1 MVRRVDR
8 PAGYGAISRVWDGTT
23 MSIEGKD
30 GERDR
35 GRISQADRDALNKRA
50 SDIGR
55 RLDEVAARRQ
65 PDQDE
70 AARVR
75 GQAMG
80 QAFRIVAELVVGV
93 AVGGFVGYTLD
104 RWLGATPWLLVVG
117 LMLGF
122 AAGLMNVVRTARQM
136 QAGAEP
142 LQRTARPVPDDED
155 EDDR

>member
-1 MVRRVDR
+1 
-8 PAGYGAISRVWDGTT
+8 
-23 MSIEGKD
+23 MSIDGKD

-35 GRISQADRDALNKRA
+35 GKIGPADRDAFKERA
-50 SDIGR
+50 SEIGR
-55 RLDEVAARRQ
+55 RLDKVAARR
-65 PDQDE
+65 PPEEDE

-75 GQAMG
+75 GRAMG

-93 AVGGFVGYTLD
+93 AVGGFIGHTLD
-104 RWLGATPWLLVVG
+104 RWLGATPWLLAVG

-122 AAGLMNVVRTARQM
+122 AAGLMNVIRTARKL

-142 LQRTARPVPDDED
+142 LQRAARPVKDD

>member
-1 MVRRVDR
+1 
-8 PAGYGAISRVWDGTT
+8 
-23 MSIEGKD
+23 MSSEGKD

-35 GRISQADRDALNKRA
+35 GGISPADRDAFKRRA
-50 SDIGR
+50 SEIGR
-55 RLDEVAARRQ
+55 RLEEVAARRPVQ
-65 PDQDE
+65 QDE
-70 AARVR
+70 TTRAR

-93 AVGGFVGYTLD
+93 AVGGFIGHTLD

-122 AAGLMNVVRTARQM
+122 AAGLMNVIRTARRM

-142 LQRTARPVPDDED
+142 MQRAAKPVKDDED
-155 EDDR
+155 ES